1 MEIHL
6 SLKPHQA
13 DLVRV
18 RLARFLSGMGRST
31 TSASRIYALTERDR
45 SILRLV
51 VKSFVATAGPVGSR
65 FLSTRYQLGLSPA
78 SIRNTM
84 SDLEA
89 KGYLDHPYTSAGRVP
104 TERGYRAY
112 VDELMEQI
120 QLPPGERDMLK
131 AHLAESAS
139 DTESLVRES
148 SRLLGQLAN
157 LLGVAISPRLATGVL
172 ERLEVVPLSSERAM
186 FVISVRGGLI
196 RTIILH
202 VDSEL
207 SRSALDRVVV
217 LLNERLSGLTL
228 EEIRRT
234 CRDRVSDIQTDGTGL
249 VQLLMDASSML
260 FSEPPEGRR
269 IELGGAPNMLSQP
282 EFQQPDELRDLIKL
296 VDDEAAVLGLVEG
309 QFVAER
315 AVGAARVRIG
325 SENPNSDTGDS
336 VARYSVVT
344 APYQRHNMRGTIGV
358 IGPTRM
364 DYARV
369 VSLVE
374 GMAAL
379 LSWSLD
385 DDEPAS

>member
-1 MEIHL
+1 
-6 SLKPHQA
+6 
-13 DLVRV
+13 
-18 RLARFLSGMGRST
+18 
-31 TSASRIYALTERDR
+31 
-45 SILRLV
+45 
-51 VKSFVATAGPVGSR
+51 
-65 FLSTRYQLGLSPA
+65 
-78 SIRNTM
+78 M

-89 KGYLDHPYTSAGRVP
+89 RGYLDHPYTSAGRIP

-120 QLPPGERDMLK
+120 KLPPVEREMLK
-131 AHLAESAS
+131 SRLAESAS

-172 ERLEVVPLSSERAM
+172 ERLEVVPLSSSRAM

-202 VDSEL
+202 VDSDL
-207 SRSALDRVVV
+207 SRSALDRIVT
-217 LLNERLSGLTL
+217 LLNERLVGLTL

-234 CRDRVSDIQTDGTGL
+234 CNDRVGDLQTDGTGL

-269 IELGGAPNMLSQP
+269 VEMGGAPNMLSQP

-296 VDDEAAVLGLVEG
+296 VDDEAAVLSLVDEQSASDG
-309 QFVAER
+309 I
-315 AVGAARVRIG
+315 VGAASVRIG
-325 SENPNSDTGDS
+325 SENSSAGGGDS
-336 VARYSVVT
+336 STRYSVVT

-385 DDEPAS
+385 DEAAAS